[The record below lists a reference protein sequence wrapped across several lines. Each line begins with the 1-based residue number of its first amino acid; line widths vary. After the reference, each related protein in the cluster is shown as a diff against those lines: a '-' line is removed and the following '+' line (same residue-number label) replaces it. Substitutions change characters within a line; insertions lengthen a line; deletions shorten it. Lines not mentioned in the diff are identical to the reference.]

1 MFNHGGWQGLLL
13 KEPQEQRG
21 TVQAT
26 VLAHIPVTHLSQANQ
41 CMGANT
47 III

>member
-1 MFNHGGWQGLLL
+1 MFNQGGWEGLLL
-13 KEPQEQRG
+13 KEQRG

-26 VLAHIPVTHLSQANQ
+26 VLAHIPVTHLSQANL
-41 CMGANT
+41 CMGART